1 MSQKFPV
8 KNFKWIKDTLQLNE
22 DFIKSYN
29 EESYERY
36 FLEVDVKYRE
46 KLHELP
52 HDLPFL
58 PEKIKL
64 KESKS
69 FLFLL
74 VYIFTS
80 KLNMLYKLYK

>member
-29 EESYERY
+29 EESDEKY
-36 FLEVDVKYRE
+36 FLEVDVKYCE

-52 HDLPFL
+52 NDLPFL

-64 KESKS
+64 KELKS

-74 VYIFTS
+74 VYMI

>member
-29 EESYERY
+29 EEKDEKY
-36 FLEVDVKYRE
+36 FLEVDVKYCE

-52 HDLPFL
+52 NDLPFL

-64 KESKS
+64 KELKS

-74 VYIFTS
+74 VYMI